1 MAVKFGLLCL
11 AAKLTF
17 FSLAYADNVTCPPSI
32 KPSNPINQRDYR
44 GRELSKEYFFNAS
57 GTWLKV
63 PLGHLSPWYG
73 APLEDITPATPGAS
87 EKRMGTGISYAF
99 WMPTLRWPE
108 RDTLSIA
115 SSRFCENGR
124 KMPEDGEFIVIASIE
139 NPWLPLST
147 SPLRDRLPAERLENT
162 KKNLGAE
169 FSGTKY
175 DLNYYD
181 GSEEAPFDHFF
192 SGSEPSVIL
201 QCAKA
206 ERVPNPICFGHVW
219 WSMENLGLTVQF
231 SLLDLP
237 RWRENIDAAYEL
249 AHRWRK
255 AANNGMVAE

>member
-11 AAKLTF
+11 AATLTF

-32 KPSNPINQRDYR
+32 KPSNPINKRDYR

-255 AANNGMVAE
+255 AANNGTVAE